1 MAHDTKLW
9 LYYKPKHM
17 VAQCDDPMK
26 YLSIQHY
33 FKFKH
38 DMEIFPVGRLDWKAE
53 GLIPVTNNAT
63 LAAALEDPDF
73 TIEREFKVRIWG
85 EMTPEKM
92 ERLRKGFVKARKKYP
107 GIVVWEIK
115 GSKNNTRLGVR
126 LYNGRNQVIKRMLYG
141 CDVTVDKIKQI
152 RYGNYKLHGLKPYEF
167 VQVSIGLDCHEAMF
181 KYYKKLLER
190 E

>member
-1 MAHDTKLW
+1 
-9 LYYKPKHM
+9 
-17 VAQCDDPMK
+17 
-26 YLSIQHY
+26 
-33 FKFKH
+33 
-38 DMEIFPVGRLDWKAE
+38 MEIFPVGRLDWKAE

-73 TIEREFKVRIWG
+73 IIEREFKVRIWG

-126 LYNGRNQVIKRMLYG
+126 LYNGRN
-141 CDVTVDKIKQI
+141 
-152 RYGNYKLHGLKPYEF
+152 
-167 VQVSIGLDCHEAMF
+167 
-181 KYYKKLLER
+181 
-190 E
+190 